1 MPTVNIGLLAHVDA
15 GKTSLTERLLFDTG
29 AIGRLGS
36 VDEGS
41 TQTDSGDIERSR
53 GITIRSAV
61 APFRVG
67 DLQVNLIDT
76 PGHADFVAEVERA
89 LGVLDGA
96 VLLLSAV
103 EGVQAHTRVLM
114 RVLRG
119 LRLPTLIFV
128 NKVDRPGARPEEL
141 LERMRR
147 TLWPYLLPMASVEG
161 AGTAGVRVRPLPPH
175 DARAAE
181 ILAEH
186 DERLLGDLVAGRTP
200 GAARLE
206 AAVAGQSAAAVL
218 YPVFFGSA
226 LGGQGVGD
234 LVEGIRRYLPVPPA
248 AGGRAQGTVFAIEPG
263 PSGERVAYLRLR
275 SGELRARER
284 VTYRRRE
291 PGGGTAERTEQ
302 ITALRV
308 VAPGAAS
315 PGGGPVRA
323 GDIARVRGLSGVRV
337 GDRIGP
343 PPPGSDG
350 ACFPPPSLETLVRP
364 PQRHQAARLRAALV
378 RLADED
384 PLIQARVTPDGATS
398 LLLYGEVQ
406 KEVIAARLEREFGVG
421 AVFEPSTPV
430 YTERPAGTGALFEE
444 MNHRRGVPDFWA
456 TVGLRVEPGAPGSG
470 VTFRREVELGALP
483 AAFDRA
489 IEESVHETLGQ
500 GLYGWPVTDCAVT
513 LTHSGFGGPVS
524 TAADFRG
531 LTPLVLMGAL
541 RLAGTRVYEPCHSFE
556 LEIPAEALGPV
567 TARLA
572 ALGARL
578 HGSAAR
584 DAAWSVKG
592 EIPAGSVH
600 VFQRE
605 LPGLSHGEG
614 VWWSAPGGDRP
625 VSGRPPARERSGGDP
640 LDREAYL
647 RHLAGR

>member
-36 VDEGS
+36 VDAGS
-41 TQTDSGDIERSR
+41 TQTDTGDIERSR

-61 APFRVG
+61 APFQTG

-89 LGVLDGA
+89 LSVLDGA

-114 RVLRG
+114 RILRG

-128 NKVDRPGARPEEL
+128 NKIDRSGARPQEL
-141 LERMRR
+141 LDRMRR
-147 TLWPYLLPMASVEG
+147 TLWPYLLPMGGVED
-161 AGTAGVRVRPLPPH
+161 AGTADARVTPLPPH

-186 DERLLGDLVAGRTP
+186 DDALLEDLVAGRTP
-200 GAARLE
+200 GTARLE
-206 AAVAGQSAAAVL
+206 AAVAAQTAAAVL
-218 YPVFFGSA
+218 HPVFFGSA

-248 AGGRAQGTVFAIEPG
+248 ETGQARGTVFAIEPG
-263 PSGERVAYLRLR
+263 PAGERVAYLRLR

-284 VTYRRRE
+284 VTYRRHE

-308 VAPGAAS
+308 VTPGPATD
-315 PGGGPVRA
+315 RTLTA

-343 PPPGSDG
+343 LPPES
-350 ACFPPPSLETLVRP
+350 ATCFPPPSLETFVRP
-364 PQRHQAARLRAALV
+364 TLRREAPRLRAALV

-406 KEVIAARLEREFGVG
+406 KEVIAARLEREFGVT

-430 YTERPAGTGALFEE
+430 YTERPAGTGAAFEE
-444 MNHRRGVPDFWA
+444 MNHRRRVPDFWA

-470 VTFRREVELGALP
+470 VTFLREVELGALP

-489 IEESVHETLGQ
+489 VEESVHETLSQ

-531 LTPLVLMGAL
+531 LTPLILMDAL

-556 LEIPAEALGPV
+556 LEIPAETLGPV
-567 TARLA
+567 GARLA
-572 ALGARL
+572 ALGARMY
-578 HGSAAR
+578 GSAAR
-584 DAAWSVKG
+584 GTGWSIEG
-592 EIPAGSVH
+592 EVPAGAVH

-614 VWWSAPGGDRP
+614 AWWSAPSGDRP
-625 VSGRPPARERSGGDP
+625 VGGEPPTRERTDGNP

-647 RHLAGR
+647 RHLATRGSL